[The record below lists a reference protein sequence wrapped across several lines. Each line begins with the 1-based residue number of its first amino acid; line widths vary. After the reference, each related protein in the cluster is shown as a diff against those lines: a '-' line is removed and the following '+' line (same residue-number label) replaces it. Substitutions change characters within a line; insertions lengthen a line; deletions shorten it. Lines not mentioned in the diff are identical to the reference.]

1 MGAKKAGTKKT
12 KKTSVLGKVKSAI
25 GGKLGIKSSSRGT
38 GRRRHHGVT
47 WWSNRV
53 LIEKLKKRYFK
64 LKYGGR

>member
-1 MGAKKAGTKKT
+1 MGAKKAKTTKT
-12 KKTSVLGKVKSAI
+12 KKTGVLSKVKSAI
-25 GGKLGIKSSSRGT
+25 GGKLGIKSSSKGARG
-38 GRRRHHGVT
+38 RRHHGVT